1 MRMRA
6 TKRISNFQNWAAQQI
21 GEVKKAVQEAIRSLI
36 GKGGCPSLLKGGS
49 DTRGII
55 KPTVDRETPLTHC
68 QSSAAAIEQL
78 GTSVTTLTRLV
89 HTLRTKPSPP
99 HSEANSNDLYC
110 DDIPEPRNTD
120 TADNVT
126 PPTASSSTDAEQTG
140 PTDTVEV
147 DSTSNGDS
155 TASAPFVRQISNGRL
170 TITIDPTMLLTL
182 PSIHTMLQH
191 YFTTRFPDDGAV
203 ADIEVEGRSDPA
215 SNEESAGVTHG
226 VTRDEYRSMT
236 KGKKRTQREMCKE
249 ETTEKVN
256 QPWTWMYSM
265 YLVEVSLKSQH

>member
-1 MRMRA
+1 MRA
-6 TKRISNFQNWAAQQI
+6 TKRISNFQNWAARQI
-21 GEVKKAVQEAIRSLI
+21 REVKKAAQEAMRSLI
-36 GKGGCPSLLKGGS
+36 GKGGCPCLLQGGS
-49 DTRGII
+49 DTRGIV
-55 KPTVDRETPLTHC
+55 KPTVDKKTPSTHC
-68 QSSAAAIEQL
+68 QSSTAAIEQL
-78 GTSVTTLTRLV
+78 ETNITTLTHLV

-191 YFTTRFPDDGAV
+191 FFTTRFPDDGAV
-203 ADIEVEGRSDPA
+203 ADIEVERRSDPA

-236 KGKKRTQREMCKE
+236 MGKKRRQREKCKE